1 MVRRVGFWWDNRRN
15 EGPTTTAS
23 IALRQGL
30 PLRSDR
36 KRRLTMS
43 EQCHAFIYVPFNER
57 PSGRRR
63 CRNWTTHRSG
73 LCWLHRHTAIP
84 DDDRKRP

>member
-1 MVRRVGFWWDNRRN
+1 
-15 EGPTTTAS
+15 
-23 IALRQGL
+23 
-30 PLRSDR
+30 
-36 KRRLTMS
+36 MS

-63 CRNWTTHRSG
+63 CRNPTTHRSG
-73 LCWLHRHTAIP
+73 LCWLHRHPSIP